1 MVRVWR
7 SWSWLDAEAVK
18 RKLAQVLRL
27 DGKDLDLASR
37 VLVGRS
43 RPACSLVSAIYEDLP
58 TKKSTSNIL
67 IEHLRLT
74 RRSIVKELEK
84 LVHDEP
90 NFSVSL
96 ADYFLGLHRSWPGLV
111 PLEAFQPQRD
121 GVFHTMASAGV
132 QDWRTVNL
140 APEGTELVSVS
151 SSAAAPGPL
160 VVLEPLAYVALQSFV
175 LKHPE
180 QLLAALA
187 NRLFGRATPQAG
199 AAELDRLVAMLL
211 VFLSRDSSDAAGL
224 SVTRLIS
231 ELLRGTGN
239 DDKAEV
245 VPPLPQWVDTL
256 MLPRLDLLRT
266 SDLADS
272 VRQNLPEVP
281 C

>member
-121 GVFHTMASAGV
+121 GVFHTIASGGA
-132 QDWRTVNL
+132 QDWVTVNL
-140 APEGTELVSVS
+140 APEGTELLSVS
-151 SSAAAPGPL
+151 SPAAAPGPL

-266 SDLADS
+266 SDLADF